1 MFAAQHK
8 VDNLISAIDWNGQQI
23 DGPTLEVM
31 HLGDLRAKLEAFGWE
46 VMDLPDGNDMEAVI
60 NALEYARTLTGKGKP
75 VMILMVTAMGKGVDF
90 MEGSH
95 KWHGIAPSDEQL
107 EKALIQ
113 LERSE
118 ASGVGNECVRTG
130 RYRGWTEH

>member
-1 MFAAQHK
+1 MVAAHHK
-8 VDNLISAIDWNGQQI
+8 MDNLISAIDWNGQQI

-31 HLGDLRAKLEAFGWE
+31 HLGDLRAKWEAFGWE

-90 MEGSH
+90 MEGS
-95 KWHGIAPSDEQL
+95 
-107 EKALIQ
+107 
-113 LERSE
+113 ERKSVVE
-118 ASGVGNECVRTG
+118 GKSGSVRVDLGG
-130 RYRGWTEH
+130 RRIIKKKNSQTQE